1 MMKKIIKYVITDIL
15 RNKIVLVY
23 TLFLLAASLSVF
35 SLEDNTSKG
44 LLSLLNIILIIV
56 PLVSII
62 FSTIYIYNSAEF
74 IELLVSQPLK
84 RKTIW
89 LSLFAGL
96 AVSLSIAFFIGAGIP
111 VLIFQADI
119 IGFTMIVTGILVSI
133 IFVAIAMLATVK
145 TRDKAKGIGAA
156 IMLWLYFSLLF
167 DGLVL
172 FLLFQFADY
181 PMEKPMIAVSALN
194 PIDLSRIVIL
204 LQLDVS
210 AMMGYTGA
218 VFKDFFGTY
227 PGMIFSSVTLLLWI
241 ILPVWYSKRK
251 FNTKDL

>member
-1 MMKKIIKYVITDIL
+1 MKKIVKYVITDIL

-23 TLFLLAASLSVF
+23 TLFLFAASFSVF
-35 SLEDNTSKG
+35 SLEDNSSKG
-44 LLSLLNIILIIV
+44 LLSLLNIVLIIV

-84 RKTIW
+84 RRTIW
-89 LSLFAGL
+89 LSLFSGL
-96 AVSLSIAFFIGAGIP
+96 AASLSIAFFIGAGIP
-111 VLIFQADI
+111 VLIYQANMV
-119 IGFTMIVTGILVSI
+119 GFTMIGVGIILSI
-133 IFVAIAMLATVK
+133 IFVAIALIATVK

-167 DGLVL
+167 DGFVL

-181 PMEKPMIAVSALN
+181 PMEKPMIAVSAFN
-194 PIDLSRIVIL
+194 PIDLGRILIL

-227 PGMIFSSVTLLLWI
+227 LGIIFSVGTLFLWI
-241 ILPVWYSKRK
+241 ILPVWYSTYK
-251 FNTKDL
+251 FKAKDL

>member
-1 MMKKIIKYVITDIL
+1 MKKIIKYVITDIL

-23 TLFLLAASLSVF
+23 TLFLLTASLSVF
-35 SLEDNTSKG
+35 SLEDNSSKG
-44 LLSLLNIILIIV
+44 LLSLLNIILIVV

-84 RKTIW
+84 RRSIW

-96 AVSLSIAFFIGAGIP
+96 ATSLSIAFFIGAGIP
-111 VLIFQADI
+111 VLIYQANI
-119 IGFTMIVTGILVSI
+119 IGFTMITVGILLSI
-133 IFVAIAMLATVK
+133 IFVSIALLATVK

-194 PIDLSRIVIL
+194 PIDLSRILIL

-218 VFKDFFGTY
+218 VFKDFFGTST
-227 PGMIFSSVTLLLWI
+227 GMIFSIAILLLWI
-241 ILPVWYSKRK
+241 VLPVWYSTRK

>member
-1 MMKKIIKYVITDIL
+1 MNKIIKYVIADIL
-15 RNKIVLVY
+15 RNRIVLVY
-23 TLFLLAASLSVF
+23 TLFLLAASFTVF
-35 SLEDNTSKG
+35 SLEDNSSKG
-44 LLSLLNIILIIV
+44 LLSLLNIILIVV

-84 RKTIW
+84 RKSIW
-89 LSLFAGL
+89 LSLFTGL
-96 AVSLSIAFFIGAGIP
+96 AASLSIAFFIGAGIP
-111 VLIFQADI
+111 VLIFQANM
-119 IGFTMIVTGILVSI
+119 IGFTMIITGILLSI
-133 IFVAIAMLATVK
+133 IFVAIAMLSTVK

-167 DGLVL
+167 DGFVL

-181 PMEKPMIAVSALN
+181 PMEKFMIGVSAFN
-194 PIDLSRIVIL
+194 PIDLSRILIL

-227 PGMIFSSVTLLLWI
+227 TGLLFSFSVLLFWI
-241 ILPVWYSKRK
+241 ILPIWYSTRK

>member
-1 MMKKIIKYVITDIL
+1 MKKIIKYVITDIL
-15 RNKIVLVY
+15 RNRIVLVY
-23 TLFLLAASLSVF
+23 TLFLLAASFSVF
-35 SLEDNTSKG
+35 ALEDNSSKG
-44 LLSLLNIILIIV
+44 LLSLLNIILIVV

-84 RKTIW
+84 RKSIW
-89 LSLFAGL
+89 LSLFGGL
-96 AVSLSIAFFIGAGIP
+96 AASLSIAFFIGAGVP
-111 VLIFQADI
+111 VLIYQPNI
-119 IGFTMIVTGILVSI
+119 IGFTMIAVGILLSI
-133 IFVAIAMLATVK
+133 IFVAIALLATVQ

-167 DGLVL
+167 DGFVL

-194 PIDLSRIVIL
+194 PIDLSRILIL

-227 PGMIFSSVTLLLWI
+227 TGILFSLLVLLVWI
-241 ILPVWYSKRK
+241 VLPVWYSTRK